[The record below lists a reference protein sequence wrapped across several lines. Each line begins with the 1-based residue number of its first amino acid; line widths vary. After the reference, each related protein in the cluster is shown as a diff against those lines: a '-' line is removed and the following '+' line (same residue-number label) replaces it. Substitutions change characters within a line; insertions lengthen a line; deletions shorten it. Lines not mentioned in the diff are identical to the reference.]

1 MTDEQYHKICAACDQ
16 ALNSNMTLV
25 RVAVP
30 MLHVIRE
37 HPVFLEKYE
46 KFFNPKE
53 SQKNLL
59 APYSRANLSLK
70 RVVTFIGSYLLYAK
84 FLSRPC
90 KNREERRK
98 IIFVSHLVN
107 DNHCGR
113 VEDFYFGNIPNE
125 IHESGMSAIIV
136 LVNHT
141 RKDGLALAKT
151 WDNSKVERVVLDR
164 ALGLFDEL
172 KLYLKC
178 RYEAFI
184 LVRQSKKVE
193 DHLLR
198 KVMLEASVDVLSAE
212 TRKNLR
218 IGRQIYHLV
227 RAYQPDMLMS
237 TFEGHAWER
246 VVFAEARSCKPEIIC
261 SGYQHSAI
269 FKLQYAVRRPLG
281 SRFDPD
287 SIFTSGYI
295 SLGLFQK
302 SPFGKLP
309 IHVLGSSK
317 SMENI
322 ELNGDGRD
330 DTKLSCLV
338 IPEGLESECT
348 LLFDFALKCALRC
361 TDVTFIWRT
370 HPIMSF
376 EFLRGKYKLFDA
388 LPENV
393 TLSCD
398 HLEADLKK
406 SRWALYRGSTTIV
419 QAVLAG
425 VYPIYFNTSLFE
437 IDPLFFMND
446 KSYFVSS
453 VDEFNKLVMNMELVC
468 NEAEIKHAAS
478 HFYTPVDIE
487 VLKKQLVY

>member
-1 MTDEQYHKICAACDQ
+1 MTEEQYHKICAACDQ
-16 ALNSNMTLV
+16 VLNSNKTLV

-46 KFFNPKE
+46 KFFYSKE
-53 SQKNLL
+53 SQKTILTT
-59 APYSRANLSLK
+59 YSQANISFK
-70 RVVTFIGSYLLYAK
+70 RITTFIRSYFLYAK
-84 FLSRPC
+84 WLSSSC
-90 KNREERRK
+90 DNRKERRK
-98 IIFVSHLVN
+98 IIFVSHLVS
-107 DNHCGR
+107 DSHRGK
-113 VEDFYFGNIPNE
+113 VEDFYFGNIPKK
-125 IHESGMSAIIV
+125 IHESGKSAIVV

-151 WDNSKVERVVLDR
+151 WDNSNVERVVLDR

-178 RYEAFI
+178 RYEALI

-193 DHLLR
+193 DDLLR
-198 KVMLEASVDVLSAE
+198 KVLLEASIDILSAE

-218 IGRQIYHLV
+218 IGRQIGHLV
-227 RAYQPDMLMS
+227 RAYQPDMVMS

-261 SGYQHSAI
+261 SGYQHAAI
-269 FKLQYAVRRPLG
+269 FKMQYAVMRSLG

-287 SIFTSGYI
+287 MIFTSGYI
-295 SLGLFQK
+295 SLSLFQK
-302 SPFGKLP
+302 SAFGQMP
-309 IHVLGSSK
+309 IYVLGSSK

-322 ELNGDGRD
+322 EVSGDGKD
-330 DTKLSCLV
+330 GTEVSCLV

-361 TDVTFIWRT
+361 PDVMFIWRT
-370 HPIMSF
+370 HPIMTF
-376 EFLRGKYKLFDA
+376 EYLRSKSKLFDT

-393 TLSCD
+393 TLSSD
-398 HLEADLKK
+398 NLEADLKK
-406 SRWALYRGSTTIV
+406 SKWALYRGTTTVV

-425 VYPIYFNTSLFE
+425 IYPIYFNSSVFE
-437 IDPLFFMND
+437 IDPLHFMNE
-446 KSYFVSS
+446 KSHYVST
-453 VDEFNKLVMNMELVC
+453 VDEFIKLVMNMELAKNVT
-468 NEAEIKHAAS
+468 EIKHAVS

-487 VLKKQLVY
+487 VLNKQLV